1 MAALPQNCRDYME
14 TFDIRSVNKID
25 PQRIGDFLEHRWGS
39 RLVVSRGK
47 LHDAAAL
54 PGFFACHHERVIGL
68 ATYHIVNMACELVT
82 LDSEVEEI
90 GVGSALIA
98 VVRQAATA
106 ANCRRL
112 WLITTN
118 DNLPALG
125 FYQRRGFRITA
136 VHPNA
141 LEKSRQLKPQIPLIG
156 LNGIPIRD
164 EIELE
169 MLLR

>member
-1 MAALPQNCRDYME
+1 ME
-14 TFDIRSVNKID
+14 SFDIRSVGEID
-25 PQRIGDFLEHRWGS
+25 PQRISNFLERRWGS

-68 ATYHIVNMACELVT
+68 ATYHLADGVCELVT
-82 LDSEVEEI
+82 LDSEVEGI

-98 VVRQAATA
+98 AVRKAAVA
-106 ANCRRL
+106 ADCRRL

-125 FYQRRGFRITA
+125 FYQKRGFRITA

-141 LEKSRQLKPQIPLIG
+141 LAFSRQLKPQIPLIG
-156 LNGIPIRD
+156 LDGIPLRD

-169 MLLR
+169 MLLKP

>member
-1 MAALPQNCRDYME
+1 ME
-14 TFDIRSVNKID
+14 SFDIRSVGEID
-25 PQRIGDFLEHRWGS
+25 PQRISGFIERRWGS
-39 RLVVSRGK
+39 RFVISRGK

-68 ATYHIVNMACELVT
+68 ATYNLANEACELVT
-82 LDSEVEEI
+82 LDSEVEGI
-90 GVGSALIA
+90 GVGSALVAA
-98 VVRQAATA
+98 VHEMAVAAHG
-106 ANCRRL
+106 RRL

-125 FYQRRGFRITA
+125 FYQKRGFRITA

-141 LEKSRQLKPQIPLIG
+141 LDLSRQLKPQIPLIG
-156 LNGIPIRD
+156 LDGIPLRD

-169 MLLR
+169 MSLTP

>member
-1 MAALPQNCRDYME
+1 ME
-14 TFDIRSVNKID
+14 TFDIRSADEID
-25 PQRIGDFLEHRWGS
+25 PQWIGSFLERRWGS

-54 PGFFACHHERVIGL
+54 PGFFACHRERIVGL
-68 ATYHIVNMACELVT
+68 ATYHIVDASCELVT
-82 LDSEVEEI
+82 LDSEVEGI
-90 GVGSALIA
+90 GIGSALIA
-98 VVRQAATA
+98 AVRKAAITA
-106 ANCRRL
+106 DCRRL

-125 FYQRRGFRITA
+125 FYQKRGFRITA

-141 LEKSRQLKPQIPLIG
+141 LEQSRQLKPQIPFTG
-156 LNGIPIRD
+156 LDGIPLRD

-169 MLLR
+169 MSLPS

>member
-1 MAALPQNCRDYME
+1 ME
-14 TFDIRSVNKID
+14 TFDIRSVDEID
-25 PQRIGDFLEHRWGS
+25 PQRIINFLERRWGS
-39 RLVVSRGK
+39 QMVVSRGK

-68 ATYHIVNMACELVT
+68 ATYHIVDAACELVT

-90 GVGSALIA
+90 GVGSALIDA
-98 VVRQAATA
+98 VKKAAVA
-106 ANCRRL
+106 AGCHRL

-125 FYQRRGFRITA
+125 FYQKRGFRITA
-136 VHPNA
+136 VHANA
-141 LEKSRQLKPQIPLIG
+141 LEQSRQLKPQIPHTG
-156 LNGIPIRD
+156 LDGIPLRD

-169 MLLR
+169 LPLTP